1 MEERYSKGCC
11 RQYKL
16 LVHRQCFIVQ
26 QVPVL
31 LVHVPP
37 SSADD
42 SRMQVLYSPNSS
54 LLSEEFED
62 ASSSESEGV
71 TGPGLD
77 NANCLP

>member
-1 MEERYSKGCC
+1 MLQTVQVVGSEAVFYSATGASAVGTCAA
-11 RQYKL
+11 
-16 LVHRQCFIVQ
+16 
-26 QVPVL
+26 
-31 LVHVPP
+31 
-37 SSADD
+37 ADD

-62 ASSSESEGV
+62 ASSSDSEGV